1 MPRDGALA
9 TRRALRKYLPR
20 GGSRRLPA
28 FYHSS
33 VCTGG
38 KVRPSG
44 VFPVGAGSGAAA
56 DGPIVTTLGFA
67 GARTAAEFC
76 SGFFARAA
84 AGRDG
89 GAGGCEFDRPINL
102 GGRGGATSPNV
113 GENNGSADAALE
125 PSATRLITKIT
136 RIFTHASRS
145 HALNRI
151 GFHSRPRLRQGL
163 GGRVGHRR
171 ACQKQRGRQ
180 LGGPALN
187 SPIASDVGV
196 VSP

>member
-1 MPRDGALA
+1 MPRDGA
-9 TRRALRKYLPR
+9 
-20 GGSRRLPA
+20 GSRRLPWFKA
-28 FYHSS
+28 VALYHSS

-44 VFPVGAGSGAAA
+44 VFPVDAGSGAAA

-67 GARTAAEFC
+67 GARRTAAEFC

-89 GAGGCEFDRPINL
+89 GAGGCEFDRPINP
-102 GGRGGATSPNV
+102 GGRGGATSPNI
-113 GENNGSADAALE
+113 GENSGSADAALE

-151 GFHSRPRLRQGL
+151 GFTIDL
-163 GGRVGHRR
+163 
-171 ACQKQRGRQ
+171 
-180 LGGPALN
+180 
-187 SPIASDVGV
+187 D
-196 VSP
+196 